1 MGRKDAEHPNVRTV
15 RDGYLAFAGADL
27 GWMDE
32 HMSDDV
38 IWHVPGSHDFAGDF
52 HGKEEVFGL
61 FARLAQA
68 LDVDNDVHDVMAND
82 EHAAAILTTK
92 LTRRGDGKSFQDRA
106 VQVFHLDEDGRAT
119 EVWSLNQDQGAV
131 DRFLAEAQ

>member
-1 MGRKDAEHPNVRTV
+1 MGSKDQHANAKIV
-15 RDGYLAFAGADL
+15 RDGYLAFAQADL

-32 HMSDDV
+32 NLSDDV
-38 IWHVPGSHDFAGDF
+38 VWHVPGSHDFAGDF
-52 HGKEEVFGL
+52 QGKEEVLGL

-68 LDVDNDVHDVMAND
+68 VDVDTDVHDVVAND

-92 LTRRGDGKSFQDRA
+92 LTRRNDGESYEDRA
-106 VQVFHLDEDGRAT
+106 VQVFHLDEEGRAT